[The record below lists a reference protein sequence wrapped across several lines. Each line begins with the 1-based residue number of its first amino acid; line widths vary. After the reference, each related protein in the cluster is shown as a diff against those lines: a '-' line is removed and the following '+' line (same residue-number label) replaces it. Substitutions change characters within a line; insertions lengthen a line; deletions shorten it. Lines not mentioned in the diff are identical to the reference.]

1 MLICY
6 IYVGALITP
15 LVVVSLQ
22 NEGVSSLV
30 LFGSFG
36 ILVALLITRLKE
48 TDGKNIGD
56 YIEETQSDQKAL
68 LNFKDTEDEKH
79 IPLLG

>member
-48 TDGKNIGD
+48 T
-56 YIEETQSDQKAL
+56 
-68 LNFKDTEDEKH
+68 EKTSE
-79 IPLLG
+79 II